1 MFFTPDMTA
10 VEVVS
15 VYTISAMIFFILGGA
30 FTLGYVTMN
39 RNPVTE
45 AEEKK
50 LRTSMTVSLII
61 TVVIGGLLL
70 SSVIAD
76 REKVEA
82 VKESNTTQVESFITE
97 LENWYNIELSDGV
110 VNQWFPDPS
119 NPDSFNDL
127 PLDTPVEGF
136 FTTRTGAYTASLILT
151 QPAPDIWVLLVGN
164 DGTQYIPM
172 DEAVRRFG

>member
-10 VEVVS
+10 VEAVS

-45 AEEKK
+45 AEEKT

-61 TVVIGGLLL
+61 TIVLGGVVL
-70 SSVIAD
+70 SSVVAD
-76 REKVEA
+76 REKVDA
-82 VKESNTTQVESFITE
+82 AKESNTVQVESFITE
-97 LENWYNIELSDGV
+97 LETRYDVELSDGV
-110 VNQWFPDPS
+110 VDQWFPDPYDQ
-119 NPDSFNDL
+119 DSFNDL
-127 PLDTPVEGF
+127 PLNTPVEGF

-151 QPAPDIWVLLVGN
+151 QPEPDIWVLLVGN
-164 DGTQYIPM
+164 DGTSYIPM
-172 DEAVRRFG
+172 DEAVSWLR